1 MIPVSTSIVVVTKK
15 NINSKNAISAIEL
28 ELISPAFLF
37 FFAILDYDLNEPRI
51 QENTAAK
58 AAPANAI

>member
-1 MIPVSTSIVVVTKK
+1 VTKK

-37 FFAILDYDLNEPRI
+37 AFAINYDLKMPRTD
-51 QENTAAK
+51 E
-58 AAPANAI
+58 